1 MFIVSLINICI
12 DMIKSDFVCEAS
24 RDRVVNVRLQNKE
37 FLAVLFF
44 NLYGMLSALLIEER

>member
-12 DMIKSDFVCEAS
+12 DMIKSDLVCEAS

-37 FLAVLFF
+37 FLALLFF